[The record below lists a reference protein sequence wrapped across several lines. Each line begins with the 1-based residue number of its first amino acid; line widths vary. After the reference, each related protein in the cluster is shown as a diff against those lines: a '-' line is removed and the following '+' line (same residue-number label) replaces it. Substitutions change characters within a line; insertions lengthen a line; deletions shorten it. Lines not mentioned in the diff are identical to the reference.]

1 MTKEKLKQKFLD
13 GELISIEFMNHP
25 RLAYDVFYFYNGMM
39 WCLYITVD
47 KKDSVD
53 KTLTLINSSIDVLAY
68 EISNKKIG
76 SFQVKLLDH
85 LPYGED
91 CSKITELASKDIL
104 ESI

>member
-1 MTKEKLKQKFLD
+1 MTQNDLKQKFLD

-25 RLAYDVFYFYNGMM
+25 LLAYDVFYFYNNMM

-53 KTLTLINSSIDVLAY
+53 KTLTSINSSIDELVD
-68 EISNKKIG
+68 EVSNEKIG

-85 LPYGED
+85 LPYNED
-91 CSKITELASKDIL
+91 CSAITELASKDIL
-104 ESI
+104 SSI